1 MHVLVALVLATAA
14 VSPRGAVATAHP
26 LASEAGASLLRH
38 GGNAFDAAVAAA
50 FALSVVE
57 PQSSGIGGG
66 GFALVYTARDRQVHV
81 VDFREVAPAAARP
94 DMYLQDG
101 QARQDLAEAGP
112 LSIGVPGAVRGYV
125 EILKRWGKRPLR
137 EVMAPAVSLAANG
150 FQVTPSFVSLS
161 EERREC
167 LAADPDASRIFLRGI
182 ESGEPEP
189 LDPGD
194 KLVQPDL
201 ARTLQAIGLHGADAF
216 YKGLLAKRIAK
227 DVQAKG
233 GILSEKDLAAYKVR
247 DRAPIEGTYRGH
259 RIVSMPPPSS
269 GGMLVIALLNVL
281 EREDPR
287 AGGYYRPEHFLHV
300 MAETEK
306 RLFALREGWGDPD
319 FNPRMMQ
326 IAHDIATKEFA
337 ASLRGQIGERATPA
351 ATLVQRQEGH
361 TTHLS
366 VIDEE
371 GNAVAMTTTVNNGFG
386 SCVVAKGTGVLLND
400 QMDDFAIA
408 PDVPNAFGLSGGKEN
423 APDAGKEPLSSMAP
437 TFLFAPSG
445 ELRLAVGAAGGPTI
459 PTTVAQII
467 IHLVDDKMKLDEA
480 IAASRVHHNLSP
492 DAIRMENN
500 GLEAE
505 TQKALA
511 ARGHQFRVARFPIGK
526 ACGVEVDPATGFRAA
541 VADPRFDGAG
551 AIP

>member
-1 MHVLVALVLATAA
+1 MPVLVALLLATAA
-14 VSPRGAVATAHP
+14 VSPHGAVATAHP

-38 GGNAFDAAVAAA
+38 GGNAFDAAAAAA

-81 VDFREVAPAAARP
+81 IDFREVGPAAARP
-94 DMYLQDG
+94 DMYMRDG
-101 QARQDLAEAGP
+101 QARQDLANVGP

-137 EVMAPAVSLAANG
+137 EVLAPAISLAANG
-150 FQVTPSFVSLS
+150 FQVTPSFAAAS
-161 EERREC
+161 EERRDC
-167 LAADPDASRIFLRGI
+167 LAADPDAARAFLHPG
-182 ESGEPEP
+182 ENGEPEP

-201 ARTLQAIGLHGADAF
+201 AKTLQAIGLHGADAF
-216 YKGLLAKRIAK
+216 YKGPLAKRIVQS
-227 DVQAKG
+227 VQAKG
-233 GILSEKDLAAYKVR
+233 GILTEKDLAAYKVR
-247 DRAPIEGTYRGH
+247 ERAPIEGTYRGH
-259 RIVSMPPPSS
+259 RVVSMPPPSS

-287 AGGYYRPEHFLHV
+287 AGGYRPEHFVHV

-326 IAHDIATKEFA
+326 TAHDITTKDFA
-337 ASLRGQIGERATPA
+337 ASLRAQIGERATPA
-351 ATLVQRQEGH
+351 TNLAQRQSGN

-371 GNAVAMTTTVNNGFG
+371 GNAVAITTTVNDGFG
-386 SCVVAKGTGVLLND
+386 SCVVAKGTGFILND
-400 QMDDFAIA
+400 QMDDFAVA
-408 PDVPNAFGLSGGKEN
+408 PSVPNAYGLSGGKEN
-423 APDAGKEPLSSMAP
+423 APEAGKEPLSSMAP

-445 ELRLAVGAAGGPTI
+445 ELRLAIGAAGGPTI

-467 IHLVDDKMKLDEA
+467 VHLVDDKMKLDEA
-480 IAASRVHHNLSP
+480 ITASRVHHNLSP
-492 DAIRMENN
+492 DAIRIEKN

-526 ACGVEVDPATGFRAA
+526 ACGVEVDPDTGFRAA
-541 VADPRFDGAG
+541 VADPRYDGTG

>member
-1 MHVLVALVLATAA
+1 MHLLAALLVATAA

-38 GGNAFDAAVAAA
+38 GGNAVDAAVAAA

-94 DMYLQDG
+94 DMYLQGG
-101 QARQDLAEAGP
+101 QARQDLADAGP
-112 LSIGVPGAVRGYV
+112 LSIAVPGAVRGYV

-137 EVMAPAVSLAANG
+137 EALAPAISLAVNG
-150 FQVTPSFVSLS
+150 FQVTPAFVFLS
-161 EERREC
+161 EERRDC
-167 LAADPDASRIFLRGI
+167 LAADPDAARIFLRGG

-201 ARTLQAIGLHGADAF
+201 ARTLQAIGLHGADGF
-216 YKGLLAKRIAK
+216 YKGQVAKRI
-227 DVQAKG
+227 VQAVQTKG
-233 GILSEKDLAAYKVR
+233 GILTEKDLAAYKVR
-247 DRAPIEGTYRGH
+247 ERAPIEGTYRGH

-287 AGGYYRPEHFLHV
+287 AGGYRPEHFVHV

-326 IAHDIATKEFA
+326 VAHDITTKEFA

-351 ATLVQRQEGH
+351 AALEQRESGH

-386 SCVVAKGTGVLLND
+386 SCVVAKGTGVVLND
-400 QMDDFAIA
+400 QMDDFAVA

-437 TFLFAPSG
+437 TFVFSPSG

-467 IHLVDDKMKLDEA
+467 VHLVDDKMKLDEA
-480 IAASRVHHNLSP
+480 IAASRVHHNLFP
-492 DAIRMENN
+492 DAIRIEKN

-511 ARGHQFRVARFPIGK
+511 ARGHQFRVGRVPLGK